1 MLDARFVDRRDAGRQ
16 LAERLATYA
25 QRDDVTVL
33 GLPRGGLP
41 VADEVARAVGAPLD
55 VFLVR
60 KLGVPVHPE
69 LAMGAIALHLP
80 AHADAGHDHGD
91 EAPAA
96 AGRALPRFTA
106 ESENFEL
113 VGVLD
118 GRRLTLYLDRFADN
132 SPVKDARLELQ
143 LGDEKLVPEAHGE
156 GSFEAMLA
164 HVPAAGVLPVT
175 ATVSAGRESDLLA
188 GDFDLH
194 DAHVDAGA
202 VPQGARR

>member
-1 MLDARFVDRRDAGRQ
+1 MTIPDNGRRLIAL
-16 LAERLATYA
+16 LA
-25 QRDDVTVL
+25 
-33 GLPRGGLP
+33 
-41 VADEVARAVGAPLD
+41 
-55 VFLVR
+55 
-60 KLGVPVHPE
+60 

-113 VGVLD
+113 VGVLE

-156 GSFEAMLA
+156 GSFDTTLA
-164 HVPAAGVLPVT
+164 HVPPAGVLPVT
-175 ATVSAGRESDLLA
+175 ATVTTGRETDLLA

-194 DAHVDAGA
+194 DAHADADAEAPAPAWRRYAPWLAAGIAGLVLAVAGWRLSRRPRHAVEGGA
-202 VPQGARR
+202 A

>member
-1 MLDARFVDRRDAGRQ
+1 MTIPDNGRRLIAL
-16 LAERLATYA
+16 LA
-25 QRDDVTVL
+25 
-33 GLPRGGLP
+33 
-41 VADEVARAVGAPLD
+41 
-55 VFLVR
+55 
-60 KLGVPVHPE
+60 

-113 VGVLD
+113 AGVLD

-194 DAHVDAGA
+194 DAHVDADAPAPAWRRYAAWLVAGTAGLVLAAAGWRLSRRPRRAVEGGA
-202 VPQGARR
+202 A